1 MSREIKLYLERDVST
16 KEFLKKGLGSEKI
29 LIKQKKE
36 GQLYKMCLCVLVQNS
51 VRSTPRL
58 YIVIMLI

>member
-29 LIKQKKE
+29 LIKQRKE
-36 GQLYKMCLCVLVQNS
+36 GQLYKMCL
-51 VRSTPRL
+51 
-58 YIVIMLI
+58 

>member
-1 MSREIKLYLERDVST
+1 MSREVKLYPERNVST

-36 GQLYKMCLCVLVQNS
+36 GQLYKMCL
-51 VRSTPRL
+51 
-58 YIVIMLI
+58 